1 MSEDVLVQQAA
12 QVLSRADA
20 VLVGAS
26 NGLSIAEGY
35 HLFADN
41 EMFRSQFGDL
51 QRKYGFRNVLEGCFF
66 PYPEEQD
73 RREFLRR
80 LVQYWVT
87 DYRPTEVMR
96 HLLRLVG
103 GKDYFVLT
111 SNADTH
117 LELSGFEPARV
128 FELEGTFE
136 QMARNMPVVDRSRE
150 LHAFLDR
157 NQGRRLVVLELGIG
171 RHNRLI
177 KLPLMQLVA
186 REPKA
191 VYITLNLPSEL
202 YIPQEIASR
211 SIGLAG
217 DLAQS
222 LRQLVLECENKE

>member
-1 MSEDVLVQQAA
+1 MSEDVLLRQAA
-12 QVLSRADA
+12 HALNRADA

-66 PYPEEQD
+66 PYSEEQD

-96 HLLRLVG
+96 NLRRLVG

-117 LELSGFEPARV
+117 LELSGFESARV

-186 REPKA
+186 REPES

-222 LRQLVLECENKE
+222 LQQLVQECANRV